1 MAMFLTGR
9 RVRHL
14 EPHPGGGD
22 LRQLEDLTNR
32 VEQAVDSLAG
42 RVEELANGQE
52 FLNRVLSDRLDKLG
66 RALPLPEARDPSRS
80 APYPNLGG
88 VALIKAALNGAR
100 RPGTHPALP
109 VTPTALAAA
118 SAAAVTAG
126 ARANHLPVLAR
137 HGGESLAPPDG
148 GPTPAAGPAAVPRTP
163 VGISTGARV
172 ARDPAAR

>member
-88 VALIKAALNGAR
+88 VALIKAALNEAR

-126 ARANHLPVLAR
+126 ARGPHPPLPPR
-137 HGGESLAPPDG
+137 PGGERLAPADP
-148 GPTPAAGPAAVPRTP
+148 GPPPPARPAPGPRPPLRA
-163 VGISTGARV
+163 
-172 ARDPAAR
+172 